1 MPRFHLDTRG
11 GLARPQG
18 RPRLDPSMS
27 PLGPEALVQPLITMP
42 CPHRRPARI
51 CGRTECVSP
60 RKTALRVSPG
70 SSPLGRLPLA
80 RPPGGAGSAR
90 PQGRHRAKPKIA
102 SYWPPAY
109 RKRTGENA
117 MPRLESGLRTRTH
130 GVRPSEKTAPRAF
143 SGRHLSR
150 PDTIG

>member
-11 GLARPQG
+11 GL
-18 RPRLDPSMS
+18 
-27 PLGPEALVQPLITMP
+27 
-42 CPHRRPARI
+42 
-51 CGRTECVSP
+51 
-60 RKTALRVSPG
+60 
-70 SSPLGRLPLA
+70 
-80 RPPGGAGSAR
+80 AR

-130 GVRPSEKTAPRAF
+130 GVRPSEKIAFRVIRGFSPQGHLALDNPRGAPLGCTGAFGVTRA
-143 SGRHLSR
+143 
-150 PDTIG
+150 